1 MRRESFKGVDA
12 KFQGKQVLLRFNTKY
27 CIREDGGDSCVPLCD
42 IFPQSRAII
51 AKMLRQ
57 VFLAACVA
65 SAAAFAPAALPTA
78 NRRASTVSG
87 EARTLP
93 LFPAGAGARSKLRG
107 RRRIACRRNDAAAG
121 ALWTVG
127 GDALQGKR
135 RGFRLCAAGPRRGRV
150 AGGPGIVDSVYVP
163 TSRFAGRRPSRRRRS
178 GMQVAGHNAALLER
192 WMDGGSDPR
201 RESRHQLGLRCCEI
215 LEERCFCPPVSGGS
229 ATVSTRRGSAF
240 QNVGLGVV

>member
-1 MRRESFKGVDA
+1 MRRENFKGMDA
-12 KFQGKQVLLRFNTKY
+12 KIHRDRVLLRFNTKY
-27 CIREDGGDSCVPLCD
+27 CVREDGGDSCVALCD
-42 IFPQSRAII
+42 IFPQGRAII

-87 EARTLP
+87 EARARP

-150 AGGPGIVDSVYVP
+150 AGGPGIVDSVFVP
-163 TSRFAGRRPSRRRRS
+163 TSQFAGRWPSHQRRS
-178 GMQVAGHNAALLER
+178 AMQVAGHNTALLER
-192 WMDGGSDPR
+192 WRDGGSVPR
-201 RESRHQLGLRCCEI
+201 RESRHQLDCMRCCEI
-215 LEERCFCPPVSGGS
+215 LEERCFCP
-229 ATVSTRRGSAF
+229 
-240 QNVGLGVV
+240 